1 MMTNESQ
8 EENANVRIILPI
20 VYVKIIT
27 FPCIQYMLYIAV
39 PPDVWSSYR

>member
-8 EENANVRIILPI
+8 EENANVRIILP
-20 VYVKIIT
+20 VVNVKIIT

-39 PPDVWSSYR
+39 HPGL